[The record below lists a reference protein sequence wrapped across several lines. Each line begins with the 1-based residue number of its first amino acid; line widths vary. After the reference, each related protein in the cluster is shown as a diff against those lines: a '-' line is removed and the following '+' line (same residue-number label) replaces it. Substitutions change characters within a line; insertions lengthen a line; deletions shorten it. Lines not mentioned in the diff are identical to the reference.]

1 MTAGTVFL
9 LGFAGF
15 AALLVWLGVK
25 SSKASKAR
33 RATNE
38 KVLKERGWS
47 LIPTAPDLIDE
58 GNAHPFRQGRERNAT
73 NAIRSGHRKFPFVSF
88 EYAYVAESKDD
99 DGKVH
104 RSHGK
109 YNVTSIELKGAIDQ
123 IKFMPEGMWDGKW
136 DLDME
141 SDDFNKKWKV
151 LAKEKRLAHAILAP
165 TVIALMVD
173 PKTPKMPI
181 IFEPGRLWTYR
192 SGSHDLGKLDR
203 ALETLVG
210 IAEHIPA
217 FVYKEARKGSK
228 LAKYV
233 EPAALVDDPQAVVPP
248 VAPVRKP
255 GRGVGGTNRRSGGAS
270 TAAGKSSRSVGGTNR
285 SLSNKKS
292 SAKPKAA
299 SKAKPSGRARGGS
312 GRPVAP
318 KSAARRSRGGAA
330 PPKK

>member
-1 MTAGTVFL
+1 MTAGTIFM

-15 AALLVWLGVK
+15 AGLLVWLGVK

-47 LIPTAPDLIDE
+47 LVPTAPDLIDK
-58 GNAHPFRQGRERNAT
+58 GDAHPFRQGRDRAAT

-88 EYAYVAESKDD
+88 EYEYVTEHKDD
-99 DGKVH
+99 EGKVQ
-104 RSHGK
+104 RSRSK

-123 IKFMPEGMWDGKW
+123 IKIMPEGMWDGKW

-217 FVYKEARKGSK
+217 FVYKEARKGPK
-228 LAKYV
+228 TAKYV
-233 EPAALVDDPQAVVPP
+233 EPAALIDDP
-248 VAPVRKP
+248 R
-255 GRGVGGTNRRSGGAS
+255 
-270 TAAGKSSRSVGGTNR
+270 AAALG
-285 SLSNKKS
+285 SLSIPR
-292 SAKPKAA
+292 SAGPAA
-299 SKAKPSGRARGGS
+299 LERAQDRLHSEPHAIRLDASDAPSRLPS
-312 GRPVAP
+312 
-318 KSAARRSRGGAA
+318 
-330 PPKK
+330 